1 FAADRRGGHTGS
13 HGQSPAL
20 VKSHSDPAMAGTQA
34 GLVLAGNLG
43 WRRYSSEGP
52 SAPKG
57 VAVGHTG
64 FAGNLGWR
72 RYSGVAFRYVRAKA
86 HSLRLP

>member
-1 FAADRRGGHTGS
+1 
-13 HGQSPAL
+13 AL

-57 VAVGHTG
+57 VAVDVSFAADRRGGHTG

-72 RYSGVAFRYVRAKA
+72 RYSGVAFRYV
-86 HSLRLP
+86 